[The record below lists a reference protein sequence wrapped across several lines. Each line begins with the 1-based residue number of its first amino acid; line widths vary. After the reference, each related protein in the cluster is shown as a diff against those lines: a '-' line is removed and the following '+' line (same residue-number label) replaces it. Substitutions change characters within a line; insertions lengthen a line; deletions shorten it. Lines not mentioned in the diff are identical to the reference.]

1 MYKCTMYEG
10 CMIYRLA
17 GFPIYAAD
25 NRPFKTKRTREDALF
40 LPSYINFT
48 SYILPS
54 YINCTSYIV
63 PSYISFILPLMEET
77 GTVGVEELFERGN
90 LFEQLLAFIGVADP
104 HAFTGSG
111 VLSFGR

>member
-1 MYKCTMYEG
+1 MMYEG
-10 CMIYRLA
+10 CMIYRFA

-25 NRPFKTKRTREDALF
+25 NRQFKKKRTREDAFF

-48 SYILPS
+48 SYI
-54 YINCTSYIV
+54 Y

-77 GTVGVEELFERGN
+77 GTVGVKELFERGY
-90 LFEQLLAFIGVADP
+90 LFEKLLAFIGVADP